1 MSVKAALKIV
11 LMANETMVAECEDPS
26 LWQKVLAAIGSSKQD
41 EIDQPLDEPIRGAKD
56 LPPKTSKTDS
66 KEKFAKE
73 LDVSLAVVEAACSPS
88 EKSPFIHLDKH
99 NWEALEKNLPARG
112 PRAVA
117 DIVVATTIL
126 LLWKNTAGLGNSI
139 TLQEAKTVL
148 DTIGASTKNPGRA
161 MGNCEWVQKR
171 GESFQ
176 LNPALISKAVKIVRA
191 YCLKENPYQTEEGKA

>member
-1 MSVKAALKIV
+1 MEQRERTRPTAQTLHATRKWTVQFLATMAVRTLPHQISATIFVLDNYILSVRRCHKVCISKITRSNKMSVKAALKIV

-99 NWEALEKNLPARG
+99 NWEALEKN
-112 PRAVA
+112 
-117 DIVVATTIL
+117 
-126 LLWKNTAGLGNSI
+126 
-139 TLQEAKTVL
+139 
-148 DTIGASTKNPGRA
+148 
-161 MGNCEWVQKR
+161 
-171 GESFQ
+171 
-176 LNPALISKAVKIVRA
+176 
-191 YCLKENPYQTEEGKA
+191 